1 MATIRKR
8 GAKWQVQIRRVG
20 FRPLSRSFHIR
31 KDAEVWARLMEVQA
45 ERSELPSDRKALK
58 QLTLGELV
66 ARYRDT
72 VSVKKRDYAVERI
85 VLIAFLRHPICRKR
99 LSKIGAR
106 DFASYRDERLKAVKA
121 STLKRELSSLHNMFE
136 VARDEWGLPFRQN
149 PLRKMRFHIPQQRR
163 ERRLKDE
170 ELDKLQSS
178 RLIVP
183 QSVCPARYSACNR
196 ICHATERNSSAF
208 P

>member
-72 VSVKKRDYAVERI
+72 VSVRSGI
-85 VLIAFLRHPICRKR
+85 
-99 LSKIGAR
+99 
-106 DFASYRDERLKAVKA
+106 
-121 STLKRELSSLHNMFE
+121 T
-136 VARDEWGLPFRQN
+136 
-149 PLRKMRFHIPQQRR
+149 PLN
-163 ERRLKDE
+163 E
-170 ELDKLQSS
+170 
-178 RLIVP
+178 
-183 QSVCPARYSACNR
+183 
-196 ICHATERNSSAF
+196 
-208 P
+208 